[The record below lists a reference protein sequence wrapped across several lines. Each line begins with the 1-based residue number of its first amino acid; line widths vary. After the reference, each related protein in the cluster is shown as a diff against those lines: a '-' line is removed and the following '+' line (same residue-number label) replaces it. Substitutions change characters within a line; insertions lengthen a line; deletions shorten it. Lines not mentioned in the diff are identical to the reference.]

1 MDPMPVVEV
10 LYPLRPTGSYYVCL
24 KTVKATRQTMIV
36 EFNNIECQRTIRAI
50 TRHNSCIL

>member
-10 LYPLRPTGSYYVCL
+10 RYPLRPTGSYYVCL

-36 EFNNIECQRTIRAI
+36 DSTIL
-50 TRHNSCIL
+50 NVNGQ